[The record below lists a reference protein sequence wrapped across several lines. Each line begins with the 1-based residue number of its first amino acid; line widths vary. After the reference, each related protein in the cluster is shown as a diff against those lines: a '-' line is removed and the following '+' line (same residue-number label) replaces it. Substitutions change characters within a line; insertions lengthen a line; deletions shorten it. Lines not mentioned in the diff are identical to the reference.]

1 MVQDKTVIWATVG
14 ALVFLDSVALASL
27 VQGSLPLNPIV
38 ALVAVIMGRQH
49 LTLVFW
55 LTLFGAL
62 ALQVGLIFLF
72 KRRSRLKVRGDK
84 ASRHTGSAVNSQA
97 LSQKAVAEKAKRLQ
111 VQSEVIGLPIG
122 KAVNGGRWLYSSFED
137 VYRLYKVRCT

>member
-1 MVQDKTVIWATVG
+1 MVQDKTVIWVAVG
-14 ALVFLDSVALASL
+14 ALIFLDSVALASL

-55 LTLFGAL
+55 LTLVGAL

-97 LSQKAVAEKAKRLQ
+97 LSQKAVAEKANVCK

-122 KAVNGGRWLYSSFED
+122 KAVNGGRLAVLLF
-137 VYRLYKVRCT
+137 